1 MAKKPARSTA
11 NDATVANAPAVSKP
25 RGRTAKLNSQA
36 AGPES
41 ISGVLAQP
49 DAYTTES
56 AQRVQQAPGDAI
68 AARSVDHPTNEEI
81 RARAYE
87 MYLERGGH
95 HGLDFD
101 DWVRAEREL
110 KRRQ

>member
-1 MAKKPARSTA
+1 MAMAKKPPRSSA
-11 NDATVANAPAVSKP
+11 KP
-25 RGRTAKLNSQA
+25 NSTG
-36 AGPES
+36 GPEN
-41 ISGVLAQP
+41 ISRALATHGSEP
-49 DAYTTES
+49 AAE
-56 AQRVQQAPGDAI
+56 RIQQAPGDAL
-68 AARSVDHPTNEEI
+68 AGRSIGEPTDEEI

-110 KRRQ
+110 RRR

>member
-1 MAKKPARSTA
+1 MAMAKKPARSTS
-11 NDATVANAPAVSKP
+11 DDGAPRQEAASTPKQ
-25 RGRTAKLNSQA
+25 RARAKLNSTA
-36 AGPES
+36 DGPEN
-41 ISGVLAQP
+41 IS
-49 DAYTTES
+49 S
-56 AQRVQQAPGDAI
+56 ALEARDREAAADRLQQAPGDAVS
-68 AARSVDHPTNEEI
+68 ARSSEAPTVDEI

-110 KRRQ
+110 RQRR

>member
-11 NDATVANAPAVSKP
+11 NDAAAADAPAVSKP
-25 RGRTAKLNSQA
+25 RGRSAKLNSHQ
-36 AGPES
+36 
-41 ISGVLAQP
+41 V
-49 DAYTTES
+49 
-56 AQRVQQAPGDAI
+56 PGDP
-68 AARSVDHPTNEEI
+68 VEDPTDEEI

-87 MYLERGGH
+87 MYLERGGY

>member
-11 NDATVANAPAVSKP
+11 NDATAADAPAASKS
-25 RGRTAKLNSQA
+25 RGRTTKLNSQG

-49 DAYTTES
+49 DAYTTDS
-56 AQRVQQAPGDAI
+56 AQRVPQAPGKAFED
-68 AARSVDHPTNEEI
+68 PTDEEI

-87 MYLERGGH
+87 MYLERGGQ
-95 HGLDFD
+95 HGLDLD

>member
-1 MAKKPARSTA
+1 MAKKPSRSTA
-11 NDATVANAPAVSKP
+11 NDATVADAPAVSKP
-25 RGRTAKLNSQA
+25 RRRTTKLNSQA

-41 ISGVLAQP
+41 IS
-49 DAYTTES
+49 
-56 AQRVQQAPGDAI
+56 AI

-101 DWVRAEREL
+101 DWVRAEHEL